1 MTVSVGFGSYQTSD
15 AAATECRVVYSSMDW
30 TFLAIARSPARS
42 FRSATVSDGVLIFLA
57 MLMSSLRRGTPSV
70 TFLAET
76 PAKWKVFKVICVAG
90 SPMDCAATVPMPSP
104 GGASAT
110 LKRDSTSP
118 MTQLN
123 AAGDSLNSLMTLLAL
138 SVERTSA
145 KNRMVEFLCASME
158 SASRP
163 GTTTRPLSMDLTL
176 SMTCTAW
183 SSSPPRLPP
192 AALTSFT
199 FP

>member
-1 MTVSVGFGSYQTSD
+1 
-15 AAATECRVVYSSMDW
+15 
-30 TFLAIARSPARS
+30 
-42 FRSATVSDGVLIFLA
+42 
-57 MLMSSLRRGTPSV
+57 MSSLRRGTPSV

-123 AAGDSLNSLMTLLAL
+123 AAGDELELAHDP
-138 SVERTSA
+138 SWR
-145 KNRMVEFLCASME
+145 
-158 SASRP
+158 SASSGRARRRESSSFSAP
-163 GTTTRPLSMDLTL
+163 RWRARRGRARRRGRWSMDLTL
-176 SMTCTAW
+176 VDDVH
-183 SSSPPRLPP
+183 RLELLAAAAP
-192 AALTSFT
+192 ARRAHVLHLPVVLLRVPDDPLEVHRQVHARVTLVHRR
-199 FP
+199 